1 MTVAPSPSPAG
12 SRGAAGWRIGV
23 DVGGTFTDLVLL
35 EPDGAVSVS
44 KVPSVPSDPGAGV
57 LAALDAAAAA
67 RGVAVGE
74 LLAGCA
80 VLVHGSTVAT
90 NTVLEH
96 KGARVGLLTTKGFR
110 DSLEI
115 RRGIRP
121 DPWRHREPYPEVL
134 VPRHLRLPV
143 EERIDRDGREAVP
156 LREPDVAEAAA
167 HFRKAGVQSVAIA
180 LFNSFLNPDHE
191 RQAREVLG
199 RAWDLPWVS
208 LSSAISP
215 TMGEYERTSTAVVNA
230 YIAPR
235 TVGYLQRLAEELSA
249 RGLRQDM
256 LMMQNNA
263 GTATVRQL
271 ADRPSTLLLS
281 GPAAAVGAL
290 EFYRAAAGTD
300 DLISM
305 EIGGTSCDIAMMAG
319 GRVGLTDALSI
330 DGYDLTLPSVDVHT
344 IGAGGGTIAGVDAG
358 GLLYAGPAGA
368 GAVPGPACY
377 GRGGTQPT
385 ATDAQVV
392 LGRLAPGTFA
402 GGNITIDGDRARHA
416 VEEHIAAPLGLSVED
431 AAAGVIRL
439 LEQKLLQG
447 VQRISSERG
456 HDPRRFTLVACGG
469 AGPIH
474 GAPVARRLGCARV
487 FVPKLAGA
495 FCALGLLNSDLRQD
509 YVRVLFAD
517 LDGADAGTLDA
528 AWAAMRDEAAATL
541 ADCGIAEEA
550 RGYERAAD
558 LRYRGQ
564 QWDVT
569 VAVGDVFDPG
579 AVRQRFEAEHER
591 LFGHIQP
598 EGTIEIT
605 KLRLSGIGRVERAR
619 PPAAG
624 LAATEAPTPRAVRP
638 VWLDETSGWREVPV
652 YDHADLRP
660 GHRLAGPLVVDE
672 ATTTILVGTND
683 RLDILS
689 SGDYLI
695 HVD

>member
-12 SRGAAGWRIGV
+12 SRGAGGWRIGV
-23 DVGGTFTDLVLL
+23 DVGGTFTDLVLI

-57 LAALDAAAAA
+57 LATLEAAAAA
-67 RGVAVGE
+67 RGMAVGD
-74 LLAGCA
+74 LLAGCT
-80 VLVHGSTVAT
+80 VFVHGSTVAT
-90 NTVLEH
+90 NTVLER
-96 KGARVGLLTTKGFR
+96 KGAQVGMLTTKGFR

-121 DPWRHREPYPEVL
+121 DPWRHREPYSEVL
-134 VPRHLRLPV
+134 VPRHLRRPV
-143 EERIDRDGREAVP
+143 EERIDRNGREEVP
-156 LREPDVAEAAA
+156 LREEDVAEAAA
-167 HFRKAGVQSVAIA
+167 LFRAAGVESVAIA
-180 LFNSFLNPDHE
+180 LFNSFLNPEHE
-191 RQAREVLG
+191 RQARDALL
-199 RAWDLPWVS
+199 RTWDMPWVS

-215 TMGEYERTSTAVVNA
+215 TMGEYERSSTAVVNA

-235 TVGYLQRLAEELSA
+235 TVGYLQRLAEELA
-249 RGLRQDM
+249 IRGLRQEM
-256 LMMQNNA
+256 LLMQNNA

-319 GRVGLTDALSI
+319 GKVGLTDALSI

-377 GRGGTQPT
+377 GRGGTLPT

-392 LGRLAPGTFA
+392 LGRLAPGAFA
-402 GGNITIDGDRARHA
+402 GGSITIDGGPARRA
-416 VEEHIAAPLGLSVED
+416 VEEHIGERLGLSAED

-469 AGPIH
+469 AGPLH
-474 GAPVARRLGCARV
+474 GASVARRLGCARV

-517 LDGADAGTLDA
+517 LDRADVAALDA
-528 AWAAMRDEAAATL
+528 AWAAMREEAAATL
-541 ADCGIAEEA
+541 ADCGLVDASC
-550 RGYERAAD
+550 GYERAAD

-569 VAVGDVFDPG
+569 VPVGDRFD
-579 AVRQRFEAEHER
+579 AAEVRRHFEDEHER

-619 PPAAG
+619 PAFAERSERAPPAPAA
-624 LAATEAPTPRAVRP
+624 TRP
-638 VWLDETSGWREVPV
+638 VWLDETNGWREVPV
-652 YDHADLRP
+652 FAHRDLRP
-660 GHRLAGPLVVDE
+660 GHALPGPLIVDE
-672 ATTTILVGTND
+672 ATTTILVGVND
-683 RLDILS
+683 RLEILS

>member
-1 MTVAPSPSPAG
+1 MTVAPAPTPAG

-23 DVGGTFTDLVLL
+23 DVGGTFTDLVLI

-57 LAALDAAAAA
+57 LAALEAAASA
-67 RGVAVGE
+67 RGVPVGE

-80 VLVHGSTVAT
+80 VFVHGSTVAT
-90 NTVLEH
+90 NTVLER

-134 VPRHLRLPV
+134 VPRHLRRPV
-143 EERIDRDGREAVP
+143 AERIDRDGREEVP
-156 LREPDVAEAAA
+156 LREEDVAEAAA
-167 HFRKAGVQSVAIA
+167 HFRKAGVESVAVA

-235 TVGYLQRLAEELSA
+235 TVGYLQRLAEELAA
-249 RGLRQDM
+249 RGLRQEM
-256 LMMQNNA
+256 LLMQNNA

-344 IGAGGGTIAGVDAG
+344 IGAGGGTIAEVDAG
-358 GLLYAGPAGA
+358 GLLYAGPGGA

-385 ATDAQVV
+385 VTDAQVV
-392 LGRLAPGTFA
+392 LGRLAPGVFA
-402 GGNITIDGDRARHA
+402 GGSITIDGDRARRA
-416 VEEHIAAPLGLSVED
+416 IEEHIAAPLGLGVED

-509 YVRVLFAD
+509 YLRVHFTD
-517 LDGADAGTLDA
+517 LDGADTAALDVVWAG
-528 AWAAMRDEAAATL
+528 MRDEAAATL
-541 ADCGIAEEA
+541 ADCGIAEES

-569 VAVGDVFDPG
+569 VPVGDAFDP
-579 AVRQRFEAEHER
+579 ATVKRRFEAEHER

-598 EGTIEIT
+598 DGTIEIT

-624 LAATEAPTPRAVRP
+624 AAASEAPAPRAVRP

-660 GHRLAGPLVVDE
+660 GHRLPGPLIVDE

-695 HVD
+695 HVN